1 MPKKI
6 SDGNQVPD
14 PVRAR
19 LQESSRVAALAER
32 AASRPAPAPKPAP
45 RTEVPPVVERDA
57 RRAAPAE
64 PQARPASRQARDS
77 RPSLDTASD
86 QEAATAVRKA
96 RFTPSEAEANLE
108 LVQVLARL
116 TNSKPSESG
125 VTRILWALLRE
136 AEADLKRM
144 GRGRVSLR
152 RPPNGSSIEMAAYER
167 DLGRFILGALKSLE
181 I

>member
-6 SDGNQVPD
+6 SDGDQVPD

-19 LQESSRVAALAER
+19 LQESSRVAALAQR
-32 AASRPAPAPKPAP
+32 AASRPAPAPSPAP
-45 RTEVPPVVERDA
+45 RAEPPPAA
-57 RRAAPAE
+57 REAPKAAPLE
-64 PQARPASRQARDS
+64 PESRS
-77 RPSLDTASD
+77 VTRPSLDTGTD

-144 GRGRVSLR
+144 GRARVSLR

>member
-6 SDGNQVPD
+6 SDGDQVPD

-19 LQESSRVAALAER
+19 LQESSRVAALAQR
-32 AASRPAPAPKPAP
+32 AASRPTPAPSPAP
-45 RTEVPPVVERDA
+45 RAEPPPAA
-57 RRAAPAE
+57 REAPKAAPLE
-64 PQARPASRQARDS
+64 PDSRSVTRQARDS
-77 RPSLDTASD
+77 RPSLDTGTD

-144 GRGRVSLR
+144 GRARVSLR

>member
-6 SDGNQVPD
+6 SDSDQVPD

-19 LQESSRVAALAER
+19 LQESSRVAALAQR
-32 AASRPAPAPKPAP
+32 AASRPAPAPSPAP
-45 RTEVPPVVERDA
+45 R
-57 RRAAPAE
+57 AE
-64 PQARPASRQARDS
+64 PPPAAREATKATQPESRSVTRQARDS
-77 RPSLDTASD
+77 RPSLDAGTD

-144 GRGRVSLR
+144 GRARVSLR